1 MSPMPRSPARPR
13 TAPRSVAV
21 LVALAALTLLPGC
34 VSLGDKPVLTV
45 YAPQVALPA
54 DDRLPRLDASLA
66 IAEPNASTLLDSN
79 RIAVRPEPNRLQ
91 VYAGA
96 VWADAAPALVQAVLV
111 DALGEGE
118 PFRAVVRPSD
128 NVGTEYLLRLDLRH
142 FEVAF
147 AGDRKAG
154 VAHVELQAT
163 LVEKR
168 RQRVLASRRFVAEA
182 PAGRGRLSDA
192 VPAFEAALTEV
203 AGALRAWVLE
213 TAKAGSSGT
222 SG

>member
-1 MSPMPRSPARPR
+1 MSPSPITT
-13 TAPRSVAV
+13 TAHRM
-21 LVALAALTLLPGC
+21 AALLPWLLAPLLAGC

-54 DDRLPRLDASLA
+54 GEALPRLDASLA

-79 RIAVRPEPNRLQ
+79 RIAVRPEPSRLQ

-118 PFRAVVRPSD
+118 HFRAVVRPSD

-147 AGDRKAG
+147 PESRKAG
-154 VAHVELQAT
+154 VAQVELQAT
-163 LVEKR
+163 LVEQR
-168 RQRVLASRRFVAEA
+168 RQRVLASRRFRAEA
-182 PAGRGRLSDA
+182 PAGRGRLPEA
-192 VPAFEAALTEV
+192 VPAFEAALSEV
-203 AGALRAWVLE
+203 GGELRAWVLE
-213 TAKAGSSGT
+213 TAQAGSSGR
-222 SG
+222 